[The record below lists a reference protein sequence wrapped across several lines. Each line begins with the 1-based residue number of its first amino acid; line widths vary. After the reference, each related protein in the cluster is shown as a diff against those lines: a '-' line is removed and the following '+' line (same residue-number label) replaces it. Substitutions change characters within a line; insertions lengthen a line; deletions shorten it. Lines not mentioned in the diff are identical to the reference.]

1 MIFKENFRLNFQIM
15 KKNNLK
21 KSLKSNY
28 LTNKKEINFKETFL
42 IFFLLTIRINFKENS
57 RFDFLLGKKKEW
69 ILKRI
74 FKSNFF

>member
-28 LTNKKEINFKETFL
+28 LTNQKE
-42 IFFLLTIRINFKENS
+42 INFKENS
-57 RFDFLLGKKKEW
+57 RFDFLLGKKKRMDFEKDFQ
-69 ILKRI
+69 I
-74 FKSNFF
+74 

>member
-1 MIFKENFRLNFQIM
+1 M

-28 LTNKKEINFKETFL
+28 LTNKKEINFKEKFQ

-57 RFDFLLGKKKEW
+57 RFDFLLGKKKRMDFEKDFQ
-69 ILKRI
+69 I
-74 FKSNFF
+74 

>member
-1 MIFKENFRLNFQIM
+1 M

-28 LTNKKEINFKETFL
+28 LTNKKEINFKEKFQ

-57 RFDFLLGKKKEW
+57 RFDFLLGKKKRMDFEKEFQ
-69 ILKRI
+69 I
-74 FKSNFF
+74 